1 MWKNVHPVNKHRDS
15 NPWPLEYEYSP
26 ITTDQSSRPYLN
38 VCIQSLVRVTKTDFF
53 NIGNTRPLFCLFLG
67 FEPDPQ
73 DGRCR
78 QIHWAMEVP
87 NKIVLWVDMKRHII
101 MGGKFRTIVTDK
113 RDLLNLMFMS
123 IAMGC
128 LEHHHSKQYWPP
140 VNRVYQY
147 F

>member
-1 MWKNVHPVNKHRDS
+1 
-15 NPWPLEYEYSP
+15 
-26 ITTDQSSRPYLN
+26 
-38 VCIQSLVRVTKTDFF
+38 
-53 NIGNTRPLFCLFLG
+53 
-67 FEPDPQ
+67 
-73 DGRCR
+73 
-78 QIHWAMEVP
+78 
-87 NKIVLWVDMKRHII
+87 
-101 MGGKFRTIVTDK
+101 MGGKFGTIVTDK

>member
-1 MWKNVHPVNKHRDS
+1 
-15 NPWPLEYEYSP
+15 
-26 ITTDQSSRPYLN
+26 
-38 VCIQSLVRVTKTDFF
+38 
-53 NIGNTRPLFCLFLG
+53 
-67 FEPDPQ
+67 
-73 DGRCR
+73 
-78 QIHWAMEVP
+78 MEVP

-101 MGGKFRTIVTDK
+101 MGGKFGTIVTDK

-128 LEHHHSKQYWPP
+128 LEHHHSKQHWPP